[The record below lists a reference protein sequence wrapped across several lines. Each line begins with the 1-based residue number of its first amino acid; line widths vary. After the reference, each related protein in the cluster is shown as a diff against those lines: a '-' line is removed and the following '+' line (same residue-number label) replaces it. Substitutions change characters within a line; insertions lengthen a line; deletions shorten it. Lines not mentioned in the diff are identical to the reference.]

1 MGRLEAELEELEQRL
16 REAEEREAAAHEAAE
31 ALRLDKETL
40 AQRVADVSATPARP
54 PAVPV
59 ARRAAPLAPCARRR
73 CSHALTL
80 DPCLAVHAHCAPYRP
95 VPPWVP
101 RQAEKTLVEKEE
113 LFAQVH
119 TQMQAQ
125 VEQMLKSQRR

>member
-59 ARRAAPLAPCARRR
+59 ARPRRARPRRVRADAAP
-73 CSHALTL
+73 TL
-80 DPCLAVHAHCAPYRP
+80 
-95 VPPWVP
+95 
-101 RQAEKTLVEKEE
+101 
-113 LFAQVH
+113 
-119 TQMQAQ
+119 
-125 VEQMLKSQRR
+125 